1 MTLRKYSLYLGLFTL
16 TSTIVLMSFGVF
28 TLTQR
33 SFEWSILYSFVLL
46 GIIHGVLT
54 LGFSYFNKGIGLVI
68 YFLGYG
74 VGFYL
79 LLSKLAVPN
88 DGFFHIAALFEAFV
102 IMFIAVIVAI
112 VTEAALF
119 MYRKNKKSKNDHLL

>member
-1 MTLRKYSLYLGLFTL
+1 MTLRKYSIYLGLFMI
-16 TSTIVLMSFGVF
+16 TSTIALMSFGVF
-28 TLTQR
+28 TLTR
-33 SFEWSILYSFVLL
+33 RTFEWPILYSFVLL
-46 GIIHGVLT
+46 GLIHGVLT

-79 LLSKLAVPN
+79 LLSKLTVPN

-112 VTEAALF
+112 VTEVVLF
-119 MYRKNKKSKNDHLL
+119 LSNKKKKVKNSHLL